1 MPVRSTARSPSS
13 ASSKA
18 GEAMAVRGEGEAL
31 LLGGASGESEAVRLL
46 EKPAVLRVLS
56 VLLFAAI
63 WEIAG
68 RIPVSFAFP
77 TFSDTLAAF
86 IGLVADG
93 SLPMAYLSTLQP
105 LVLGVLLSAFIGV
118 GVGTLCGLW
127 RTGEWLLIPVFIV
140 LQAAP
145 VAAFIPLVTFV
156 YGIGM
161 TAKTLAVMILAL
173 PVIVLNTYK
182 AVRNTNASLLL
193 MCRSFLGTPRQQIV
207 KIILPDASPVIFA
220 GLRLGVAAG
229 FVGVVLAELLITPT
243 GIGDLITFHR
253 SRADYAEMY
262 ATIASI
268 IVLSTLTLVALQ
280 WVEARVFRPEKRG
293 K

>member
-1 MPVRSTARSPSS
+1 VTA
-13 ASSKA
+13 
-18 GEAMAVRGEGEAL
+18 VQHNEGEAL
-31 LLGGASGESEAVRLL
+31 LASGVSDRSESRQWRGL
-46 EKPAVLRVLS
+46 VLRVLS
-56 VLLFAAI
+56 IAIFAAV

-77 TFSDTLAAF
+77 TFSSTLVALF
-86 IGLVADG
+86 ELIADG
-93 SLPMAYLSTLQP
+93 SLFKAYLQTLQP
-105 LVLGVLLSAFIGV
+105 LILGVLLSTFIGV
-118 GVGTLCGLW
+118 GVGTLCGLLRW
-127 RTGEWLLIPVFIV
+127 SEWLLIPVFIV

-156 YGIGM
+156 YGIGL
-161 TAKTLAVMILAL
+161 TAKILAVMILAL

-182 AVRNTNASLLL
+182 AVRNVNASLLT
-193 MCRSFLGTPRQQIV
+193 MCRSFLGRPHQEILKIV
-207 KIILPDASPVIFA
+207 LPDASPVIFA

-253 SRADYAEMY
+253 SRAGYAEMY

-268 IVLSTLTLVALQ
+268 IALSTLTLVALQ
-280 WVEARVFRPEKRG
+280 WVETRVFRPEKRG
-293 K
+293 R

>member
-1 MPVRSTARSPSS
+1 
-13 ASSKA
+13 
-18 GEAMAVRGEGEAL
+18 MAAFRAQ
-31 LLGGASGESEAVRLL
+31 SEAVGLSPVSQPGSVRGWGEHPAFLRL
-46 EKPAVLRVLS
+46 VSIV
-56 VLLFAAI
+56 LFAGI

-77 TFSDTLAAF
+77 TFSDTLMAF
-86 IGLVADG
+86 FRLMADG
-93 SLPMAYLSTLQP
+93 SMPIAYVSTLQP
-105 LVLGVLLSAFIGV
+105 LLLGVVLSTFLGV
-118 GVGTLCGLW
+118 GLGTLCGLW
-127 RTGEWLLIPVFIV
+127 RTGEWLVIPMFIV

-145 VAAFIPLVTFV
+145 VAAFIPMVTFV

-182 AVRNTNASLLL
+182 AVRNVNESLVV
-193 MCRSFLGTPRQQIV
+193 MGRSFLGTRWQV
-207 KIILPDASPVIFA
+207 VTKIILPDASPVIFA

-268 IVLSTLTLVALQ
+268 IALSTLTLVFLQ
-280 WVEARVFRPEKRG
+280 WIETRVFRPEDRG
-293 K
+293 S

>member
-1 MPVRSTARSPSS
+1 
-13 ASSKA
+13 
-18 GEAMAVRGEGEAL
+18 MAADIGTER
-31 LLGGASGESEAVRLL
+31 EAVGLAPTLSRSETGRFIERPIVLRLL
-46 EKPAVLRVLS
+46 S
-56 VLLFAAI
+56 ILLFAAI

-77 TFSDTLAAF
+77 TFLDTAAAF
-86 IGLVADG
+86 FQLIASGE
-93 SLPMAYLSTLQP
+93 LPRAYVSTLQP
-105 LVLGVLLSAFIGV
+105 LILGIVLSTFLGVGL
-118 GVGTLCGLW
+118 GTLCGLW
-127 RTGEWLLIPVFIV
+127 RPGEWMVIPVFIV

-173 PVIVLNTYK
+173 PVIVLNSYK
-182 AVRNTNASLLL
+182 AVRNVNGSLIT
-193 MCRSFLGTPRQQIV
+193 MCRSFLGSRRQEITKIV
-207 KIILPDASPVIFA
+207 FPDASPVIFA

-243 GIGDLITFHR
+243 GIGDLITYYR

-268 IVLSTLTLVALQ
+268 IALSTVTLIGLQ
-280 WVEARVFRPEKRG
+280 WIEVRIFRPEMRG

>member
-1 MPVRSTARSPSS
+1 MRAD
-13 ASSKA
+13 A
-18 GEAMAVRGEGEAL
+18 GTQ
-31 LLGGASGESEAVRLL
+31 SEATGLGVANGRRRAVHRLDRPVAWRLL
-46 EKPAVLRVLS
+46 SLA
-56 VLLFAAI
+56 LFGLV

-77 TFSDTLAAF
+77 TFSATLVALGEM
-86 IGLVADG
+86 IADG
-93 SLPMAYLSTLQP
+93 SLPRAYVSTLQP
-105 LVLGVLLSAFIGV
+105 LLLGIVLSTVLGIGL
-118 GVGTLCGLW
+118 GVLCGLW
-127 RTGEWLLIPVFIV
+127 RLGEWMTIPVFIV

-156 YGIGM
+156 YGIGLL
-161 TAKTLAVMILAL
+161 AKTLAVMLLAL
-173 PVIVLNTYK
+173 PVIVLNSYR
-182 AVRNTNASLLL
+182 AVRNVNESLIA
-193 MCRSFLGTPRQQIV
+193 MSRSFLGTRRQQIA

-268 IVLSTLTLVALQ
+268 IALSTLTLIGLQ
-280 WVEARVFRPEKRG
+280 SAEIRLLRPEKRNSP
-293 K
+293 